1 MLSIVKSRMTGSENV
16 RIGRTRKRKRFQ
28 KEKKCGSTTPALKPP
43 GGATSRVVI
52 ASCPKA
58 ERTLT
63 LYRYDPPRH
72 VTCHDVYEPL
82 IAGK

>member
-1 MLSIVKSRMTGSENV
+1 MLSIVKLRMMTGSENV
-16 RIGRTRKRKRFQ
+16 RIGRTKKSKRSQ

-43 GGATSRVVI
+43 SGATSCVVI

-72 VTCHDVYEPL
+72 VS
-82 IAGK
+82 